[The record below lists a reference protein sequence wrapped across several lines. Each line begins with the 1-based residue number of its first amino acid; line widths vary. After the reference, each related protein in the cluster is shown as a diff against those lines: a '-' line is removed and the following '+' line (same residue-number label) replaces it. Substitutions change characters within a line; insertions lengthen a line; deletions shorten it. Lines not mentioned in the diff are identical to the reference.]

1 MMKTCH
7 LIWVKRT
14 SSVTNKKARLLSIGI
29 DPGTKNGAIA
39 IVDDELNI
47 IYLAKAPYI
56 SVDIKSKKVK
66 PKLNKETGKYEVAYR
81 QRTWTDFKALRDVF
95 LPYVGEQIILTIEK
109 VSVRPGEREM
119 SSFVFGNSLGIYEGQ
134 YSLLNPIAFYE
145 PTPQVWKKDMKVT
158 SDKDSSVELAEKLF
172 NCNLRD
178 YQKRGKTDDIAEA
191 LLIAFYGMRQ
201 YFNED

>member
-1 MMKTCH
+1 MK
-7 LIWVKRT
+7 
-14 SSVTNKKARLLSIGI
+14 NKPNILSIGI

-39 IVDDELNI
+39 VVDDNLHI

-56 SVDIKSKKVK
+56 SVNTSKKVK
-66 PKLNKETGKYEVAYR
+66 PKLNKETGKYETAYR
-81 QRTWTDFKALRDVF
+81 QRTWTDFKALREIF

-145 PTPQVWKKDMKVT
+145 PTPQVWKKEMKVT
-158 SDKDSSVELAEKLF
+158 SDKDSSIIEAEQLYK
-172 NCNLRD
+172 CNLKS
-178 YQKRGKTDDIAEA
+178 YIKRGKVDDIAEA
-191 LLIAFYGMRQ
+191 LLLAFYGMRQ
-201 YFNED
+201 YFNGD